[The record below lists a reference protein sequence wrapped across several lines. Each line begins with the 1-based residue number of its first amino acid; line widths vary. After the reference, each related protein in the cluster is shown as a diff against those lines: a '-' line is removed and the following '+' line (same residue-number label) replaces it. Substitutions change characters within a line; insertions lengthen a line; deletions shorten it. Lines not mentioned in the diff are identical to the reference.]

1 MQTLRQ
7 DLRYSV
13 RTLAKTPG
21 FIAVAVI
28 TLALGIGANTAIFS
42 VVNAVLLRP
51 LPYKD
56 PGSLVAFRSLNL
68 QSGENFGVSPADYL
82 DWRQQTQSFEQI
94 ALYTFGSFSFKDTEH
109 PEQVPGARVS
119 TNFFQTLGV
128 EPHLGRSF
136 TAEEGQLNGPSAVVL
151 SYKLWQRRFGGDRS
165 IIGKTIESY
174 DPFASSQRSSTP
186 GASAKTVN
194 AGTTVIGVMPPDFKF
209 PSYIELWTP
218 LALDGGEMKYRAS
231 RYMQVVGRLKSGQT
245 LQSAQA
251 EMKTIAGRL
260 ESQYPKD
267 DKGWT
272 IQLVSLREH
281 LVRDTKLPLL
291 ILLGAVG
298 FVLLIACANVA
309 NLLLARAASRRREI
323 AVRLALGASRWQ
335 LMQQLLVESLLL
347 AFFGGAFGLLL
358 ASWGVSVFVGLL
370 PQYGAYRAPG
380 DIHIDGT
387 VLFFTLIVTTLTGLI
402 FGLVPGWQSSRP
414 AVNQWLKEGTRGGG
428 EGRQLRVR
436 NGLVVA
442 EIGFA
447 MVLLVGAGLLLNSF
461 ARLRSVDLGYDS
473 RGVLSMWV
481 TAPVEQYRDAES
493 KARFY
498 QQMLDEIARVPGVQ
512 GVTLTSSVPLGGIG
526 FPFNIEGH
534 PLAGGDANTRY
545 SAISANYFQVL
556 RAKMRA
562 GREFDGH
569 DDLKAPAVM
578 IVNETM
584 ARQYFSGT
592 DPLGQRISLN
602 YLNRKVVS
610 EIVGVVAD
618 LKQDELGA
626 AVKPEVFVPF
636 SQQPWFSQALL
647 IRANESELAAVKKN
661 VQRAIWN
668 VDRNQVASAGGT
680 LDQELKEMIA
690 EPRLYTILLGTFAV
704 LALLLSAVGIYGVM
718 AYSVAQRTQEIGVRM
733 ALGAQMTDVLRLVLR
748 KGLTLSLVGVA
759 IGLAG
764 AYALTRL
771 MAGLLFGVKA
781 TDPLTF
787 FSVAGVLL
795 IVALLAC
802 YLPARRATKVD
813 PLVALRY
820 E

>member
-13 RTLAKTPG
+13 RTLVKNPG

-82 DWRQQTQSFEQI
+82 DWQQQTQAFERI

-109 PEQVPGARVS
+109 PEEVPGARVS

-128 EPHLGRSF
+128 EPYLGRAF
-136 TAEEGQLNGPSAVVL
+136 APEEGQLNGPSAVML

-165 IIGKTIESY
+165 IVGRTIESY
-174 DPFASSQRSSTP
+174 DPFISSQRSTTP
-186 GASAKTVN
+186 GASANNVN
-194 AGTTVIGVMPPDFKF
+194 TGTTVVGVMPPDFKF
-209 PSYIELWTP
+209 PAYVELWTP
-218 LALDGGEMKYRAS
+218 LALDSGEMKYRAS
-231 RYMQVVGRLKSGQT
+231 RYMQVVGRLKNGQT

-251 EMKTIAGRL
+251 EMKIISSRL

-272 IQLVSLREH
+272 TQLVSLREH
-281 LVRDTKLPLL
+281 LVRDTKRPLL

-298 FVLLIACANVA
+298 FVLLISCANVA
-309 NLLLARAASRRREI
+309 NLLLARAATRRREI

-347 AFFGGAFGLLL
+347 ALVGGVIGLLM
-358 ASWGVSVFVGLL
+358 ASWGVSVLVGLL

-387 VLFFTLIVTTLTGLI
+387 VLVFTLIMTTLTGLI

-428 EGRQLRVR
+428 EGRQLRIR
-436 NGLVVA
+436 NALVVT
-442 EIGFA
+442 EIAFA
-447 MVLLVGAGLLLNSF
+447 MLLLIGAGLLINSF
-461 ARLRSVDLGYDS
+461 ARLRSVDPGYDAH
-473 RGVLSMWV
+473 GVLSMWV
-481 TAPVEQYRDAES
+481 TAPAERYRDPES

-498 QQMLDEIARVPGVQ
+498 QQMLDETARVPGVQ
-512 GVTLTSSVPLGGIG
+512 GVTLTSSVPLGSIG
-526 FPFNIEGH
+526 FPFNIEEH

-545 SAISANYFQVL
+545 SAIAANYFRVL
-556 RAKMRA
+556 KAKMRA
-562 GREFDGH
+562 GREFDAH

-578 IVNETM
+578 IINETM
-584 ARQYFSGT
+584 ARQYFSGS
-592 DPLGQRISLN
+592 DPIGQKISLN
-602 YLNRKVVS
+602 YLARKVVR

-626 AVKPEVFVPF
+626 PTKPEVFVPF
-636 SQQPWFSQALL
+636 TQQPWFSQGLL
-647 IRANESELAAVKKN
+647 VRTSEAELATVKKN
-661 VQRAIWN
+661 VQQAIWS
-668 VDRNQVASAGGT
+668 VDRNQTASGERS

-704 LALLLSAVGIYGVM
+704 LALVLAAVGIYGVM
-718 AYSVAQRTQEIGVRM
+718 AYSVTQRTQEIGVRM
-733 ALGAQMTDVLRLVLR
+733 ALGAQVADVLRLVLR
-748 KGLTLSLVGVA
+748 RGMTLAFVGAA

-764 AYALTRL
+764 AFALTRL
-771 MAGLLFGVKA
+771 MASLLFEVTP
-781 TDPLTF
+781 TDAVTF
-787 FSVAGVLL
+787 LSVAGVLL
-795 IVALLAC
+795 FVALLAC

-813 PLVALRY
+813 PLSALRC